1 MTSTDALPPDAAA
14 FVRGRLGES
23 WVARPLAGDASVR
36 AYYRV
41 ATPDGQTYILA
52 WYPPE
57 VADQLTRFLAAY
69 RAVSPHARVPE
80 LIAQDHSSALQQDAG
95 DRTLFAVLHEDRV
108 AGLRLYRAAV
118 DLLVDFQRAPGR
130 DINPPFTAGFFA
142 NELEMTREFYVGKL
156 MGARE
161 EDADALKPLFKT
173 LAENVAS
180 QPFVLTHR
188 DYHGQNIHVVNDHLF
203 LIDYQDMRMGPAT
216 YDLASLLRDRGV
228 GRVLGDETEM
238 ELVEYYGRRAAEY
251 AHAGGAGPELRRHYF
266 ETLLQRSI
274 KILGTFSRQPIQRG
288 KLHYLDFIPPTLE
301 SVRRCLDELPQFAP
315 LASLLPMDFD
325 LERSRQTLER
335 IHSHGQAQDHAPAR

>member
-1 MTSTDALPPDAAA
+1 MTSTDALPADAAA
-14 FVRGRLGES
+14 FVRGRLGDS
-23 WVARPLAGDASVR
+23 WVARPLRGDASVR

-41 ATPDGQTYILA
+41 ATADGRTYILA

-57 VADQLTRFLAAY
+57 LLPQLHRFLAAY

-80 LIAQDHSSALQQDAG
+80 LIAEGESSALQQDIG
-95 DRTLFAVLHEDRV
+95 DRTLFDILHEDRV
-108 AGLRLYRAAV
+108 AGLRHYRAAV

-130 DINPPFTAGFFA
+130 DINPPFTADFFA
-142 NELEMTREFYVGKL
+142 NELEMTRDFYVGKL
-156 MGARE
+156 MGAPD
-161 EDADALKPLFKT
+161 EDAEALKPLFRM
-173 LAENVAS
+173 LAQNVAS
-180 QPFVLTHR
+180 QPYVLTHR
-188 DYHGQNIHVVNDHLF
+188 DYHGQNIHIVNDQLF

-228 GRVLGDETEM
+228 GRVLGDETEL
-238 ELVEYYGRRAAEY
+238 ELVEYYGRRTNAD
-251 AHAGGAGPELRRHYF
+251 PDLRRHYF

-274 KILGTFSRQPIQRG
+274 KILGTFSRQPIERG
-288 KLHYLDFIPPTLE
+288 KLHYLAFIPPTLE